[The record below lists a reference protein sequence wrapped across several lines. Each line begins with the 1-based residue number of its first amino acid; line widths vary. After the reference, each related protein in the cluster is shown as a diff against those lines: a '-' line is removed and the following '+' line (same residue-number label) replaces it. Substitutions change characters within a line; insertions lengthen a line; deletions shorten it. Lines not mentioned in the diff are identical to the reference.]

1 VAELLA
7 NTLNLAR
14 AGQAALDAIYDLAA
28 SVPVDRLVHGHALL
42 AVAHVQ
48 AHPSTTFEFAVKD
61 TPPGHRPACSGD
73 DRQRRAPIIG
83 QRPTLLDGAL
93 NRCSDTG
100 SARDESDA
108 VEILNMFLT

>member
-1 VAELLA
+1 MAELLA
-7 NTLNLAR
+7 NTLNLAS
-14 AGQAALDAIYDLAA
+14 AGQTALDAICDMTPL
-28 SVPVDRLVHGHALL
+28 VPVDRLVHGHALL

-83 QRPTLLDGAL
+83 QWSALLDGAL
-93 NRCSDTG
+93 NRSP
-100 SARDESDA
+100 
-108 VEILNMFLT
+108 